1 MAGRF
6 NSVQEYLDSLG
17 IDSVSSERADT
28 IRKILSFVINEFP
41 GLEIKLA
48 WNVPTIHKSG
58 QYVVGVAAYKHHI
71 TFSVF
76 SKRVIQNHCALLDS
90 YKSFQNCFQIPV
102 NWEMDEALIRTF
114 VAARLVEIA

>member
-1 MAGRF
+1 MAARF
-6 NSVQEYLDSLG
+6 SSVQEYLDSLG
-17 IDSVSSERADT
+17 IYSVSSERADT
-28 IRKILSFVINEFP
+28 IRKILSFVTNEFP

-71 TFSVF
+71 TFSGF
-76 SKRVIQNHCALLDS
+76 SKRVIQNHYALNAS

-102 NWEMDEALIRTF
+102 NWEMDEGLIRTL

>member
-28 IRKILSFVINEFP
+28 IRKILSFVTNEFP
-41 GLEIKLA
+41 DLEIKLA
-48 WNVPTIHKSG
+48 WNIPTIHKSG

-76 SKRVIQNHCALLDS
+76 SKRVIQNHCALLES

-102 NWEMDEALIRTF
+102 NWEMDEGLIRTL

>member
-1 MAGRF
+1 MAARF

-28 IRKILSFVINEFP
+28 IRQILSFVINEFP

-76 SKRVIQNHCALLDS
+76 SKRVIQNHCALLEF
-90 YKSFQNCFQIPV
+90 YKSFQNCFHIPV
-102 NWEMDEALIRTF
+102 NWEMDEDLIRTL

>member
-1 MAGRF
+1 MAARF
-6 NSVQEYLDSLG
+6 SSVQEYLDSLG

-28 IRKILSFVINEFP
+28 IRQILSFVINEFP
-41 GLEIKLA
+41 GLEITLA

-58 QYVVGVAAYKHHI
+58 QYVVGIAAYRNHI

-76 SKRVIQNHCALLDS
+76 SKRVIQNHCALLEF

-102 NWEMDEALIRTF
+102 NWEMDEGLIRTL

>member
-1 MAGRF
+1 MAARF

-17 IDSVSSERADT
+17 IDSVSFERADT
-28 IRKILSFVINEFP
+28 IRQILSFVINEFP

-76 SKRVIQNHCALLDS
+76 SKRVIQNHCALLEF

-102 NWEMDEALIRTF
+102 NWEMDEDLIRTL

>member
-1 MAGRF
+1 MAAIF
-6 NSVQEYLDSLG
+6 NSVQEYLDSLS
-17 IDSVSSERADT
+17 IDSVSIGKADT
-28 IRKILSFVINEFP
+28 IKKILRFVTNEFP
-41 GLEIKLA
+41 DLEIKLA

-76 SKRVIQNHCALLDS
+76 SKRVIQNHSALLDS

-102 NWEMDEALIRTF
+102 NWELDEELIRTL

>member
-1 MAGRF
+1 MAARF
-6 NSVQEYLDSLG
+6 SSVQEYLESLG
-17 IDSVSSERADT
+17 IDSVSSEKADT
-28 IRKILSFVINEFP
+28 IRMILSFVTNEFP
-41 GLEIKLA
+41 GLETKLA

-90 YKSFQNCFQIPV
+90 YKCFQNCFQIPV
-102 NWEMDEALIRTF
+102 NWEMDEGLIRTL

>member
-1 MAGRF
+1 MAASF
-6 NSVQEYLDSLG
+6 NSVQEYLDSLS

-48 WNVPTIHKSG
+48 WNVLTIHKSG

-76 SKRVIQNHCALLDS
+76 SKRVIQNHCALLES

-102 NWEMDEALIRTF
+102 NWEMDEGLIRAL

>member
-1 MAGRF
+1 MTAIF
-6 NSVQEYLDSLG
+6 NSVQEYLDSLS
-17 IDSVSSERADT
+17 IDSVSIGKSDT
-28 IRKILSFVINEFP
+28 IKKILRFVTNEFP
-41 GLEIKLA
+41 DLEIKLA

-76 SKRVIQNHCALLDS
+76 SKRVIQNHSALLDS

-102 NWEMDEALIRTF
+102 NWELDEELIRTL

>member
-1 MAGRF
+1 MAAIL
-6 NSVQEYLDSLG
+6 NSVQEYLDSLS
-17 IDSVSSERADT
+17 IDSVSIGKADT
-28 IRKILSFVINEFP
+28 IKKILRFVTNEFP
-41 GLEIKLA
+41 DLEIKLA

-76 SKRVIQNHCALLDS
+76 SKRVIQNHSALLDS

-102 NWEMDEALIRTF
+102 NWELDEELIRTL

>member
-1 MAGRF
+1 MAAIF
-6 NSVQEYLDSLG
+6 NSVQEYLDSLS
-17 IDSVSSERADT
+17 IDSVSIGKVDT
-28 IRKILSFVINEFP
+28 IKKILSFVTNEFP
-41 GLEIKLA
+41 DLEIKLA

-76 SKRVIQNHCALLDS
+76 SKRVIQNHSALLDS

-102 NWEMDEALIRTF
+102 NWELDEELIRTL

>member
-1 MAGRF
+1 MTAIF
-6 NSVQEYLDSLG
+6 NSVQEYLDSLS
-17 IDSVSSERADT
+17 IDSVSIGKADT
-28 IRKILSFVINEFP
+28 IKKILSFVTNEFP
-41 GLEIKLA
+41 DLEIKLA

-76 SKRVIQNHCALLDS
+76 SKRVIQNHSALLDS

-102 NWEMDEALIRTF
+102 NWELDEELIRTL

>member
-1 MAGRF
+1 MAARF

-17 IDSVSSERADT
+17 IDSVSFERADT
-28 IRKILSFVINEFP
+28 IRQILSFVINEFP

-102 NWEMDEALIRTF
+102 NWEMDEDLIRTL